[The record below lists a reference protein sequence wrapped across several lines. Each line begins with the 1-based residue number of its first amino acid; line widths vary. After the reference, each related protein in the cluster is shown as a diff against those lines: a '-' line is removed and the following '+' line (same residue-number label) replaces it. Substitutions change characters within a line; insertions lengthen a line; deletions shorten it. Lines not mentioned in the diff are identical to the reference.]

1 MYSIDSFLGGSG
13 RRGTEEGG
21 GGSGDEEKPPK
32 VATAT
37 RGCIVSPPRRAL
49 NFDLALDFDL
59 AFFPAL
65 PLLPLPA
72 IVGLVWFGLICPQ
85 LDVRYECYA
94 ERK

>member
-21 GGSGDEEKPPK
+21 GSGDEEKPPK

-37 RGCIVSPPRRAL
+37 RGRIVSPPRRAL
-49 NFDLALDFDL
+49 NFDLVLDFDL
-59 AFFPAL
+59 TLLPAL

-72 IVGLVWFGLICPQ
+72 MVGL
-85 LDVRYECYA
+85 A
-94 ERK
+94 